1 WRANLSKITITLP
14 DKSTKEADAGST
26 VYDIIGL
33 IGTGLQK
40 AAVAAEVDGVIK
52 GLDFPITGNSNLNI
66 LTFDSE
72 KGKSVFWHSSSHLM
86 AQAVKRLYPD
96 ALFAIGPSIEAGFY
110 YDIDMSK
117 QLSPDDLADIEREME
132 KIVEEKLDIRG
143 EVVSRAEAISL
154 FQGMGEKYKV
164 ELLESLDSET
174 VSIYKQGEFVDMCR
188 GPHLLNTSDIK
199 AFKLLSIAGAY
210 WKGDEKNKM
219 LQRIYGVAF
228 PDKKELRKHLEF
240 LEEVKKRD
248 HRKLGKELDL
258 FSTHDDAGSGLIY
271 WHPKGGRL
279 RNNLEDWW
287 RQEHFKNGYEIL
299 YTPHIGRSTLW
310 ETSGHLGF
318 YSDNMY
324 APMVI
329 DENDYY
335 VKPMNCPFHIKVYQ
349 NTMHSYRDLPLR
361 WAELG
366 TVYRYEKSGV
376 LHGLLRVRGFTQDDA
391 HIFCTPGQID
401 EEIREV
407 LRFSLRMWKTLGF
420 TDIKAYLATKPE
432 KSVGETER
440 WETAQES
447 LKKAI
452 EAENLQVVMDEGG
465 GAFYGPKI
473 DLKIRDAIGREWQ
486 MTTIQF
492 DFNMPERFDMYFIGE
507 DGQRH
512 RPYMV
517 HRALLG
523 SIERFI
529 GILIEHYGGRFPAWI
544 APVQVILLS
553 VSEEQAD
560 AVKNIKKAM
569 TEMNFRVHADLR
581 NESVGYK
588 IRESVS
594 QKVPYIGVIG
604 KNEADSGTISVRKR
618 GEKNSVNMSL
628 EAFYEI
634 LKNEVDNK
642 I

>member
-1 WRANLSKITITLP
+1 MSKIIITLP
-14 DKSTKEADAGST
+14 DMSTKEADAGST
-26 VYDIIGL
+26 VYDITGL
-33 IGTGLQK
+33 IGKGLQK
-40 AAVAAEVDGVIK
+40 SAIAAEVDGEMK
-52 GLDFPITGNSNLNI
+52 GLDFPVVKNSKLNI
-66 LTFDSE
+66 FTFDSE
-72 KGKSVFWHSSSHLM
+72 KGKSVFWHSASHLM

-96 ALFAIGPSIEAGFY
+96 ALLAIGPSIETGFY

-117 QLSPDDLADIEREME
+117 QLSPDDLEVIEKEME
-132 KIVEEKLDIRG
+132 KIVEEKLDVTG
-143 EVVSRAEAISL
+143 EEISKAEAISL

-164 ELLESLDSET
+164 ELLQALDSET

-188 GPHLLNTSDIK
+188 GPHLPNTSVIK
-199 AFKLLSIAGAY
+199 SFKLLSIAGAY

-228 PDKKELRKHLEF
+228 PDKKDLRKHLEF

-258 FSTHDDAGSGLIY
+258 YSIHDDAGSGLIY

-299 YTPHIGRSTLW
+299 YTPHIGRASLW

-324 APMVI
+324 APMQI
-329 DENDYY
+329 DGNDYY

-349 NTMHSYRDLPLR
+349 TSMHSYRDLPLR

-391 HIFCTPGQID
+391 HVFCTPAQID

-440 WETAQES
+440 WETAQDS

-452 EAENLQVVMDEGG
+452 EAENLQVEMDEGG

-473 DLKIRDAIGREWQ
+473 DLKIRDALGREWQ

-529 GILIEHYGGRFPAWI
+529 GILIEHYGGKFPAWI
-544 APVQVILLS
+544 APVQAILLN

-560 AVKNIKKAM
+560 AVKSVKTAM
-569 TEMNFRVHADLR
+569 IGMNFRVNTDLR

-604 KNEADSGTISVRKR
+604 KNEAENGTISVRKR
-618 GEKNSVNMSL
+618 GEKDSVSMKL

>member
-1 WRANLSKITITLP
+1 MSKITITLP
-14 DKSTKEADAGST
+14 DKSIKEADAGST

-33 IGTGLQK
+33 IGKGLQK
-40 AAVAAEVDGVIK
+40 SAVAAEVDGEIK
-52 GLDFPITGNSNLNI
+52 GLDFSVFKNSNINVF
-66 LTFDSE
+66 TFDTE
-72 KGKSVFWHSSSHLM
+72 EGKSVFWHSASHLM

-96 ALFAIGPSIEAGFY
+96 AILAIGPSIETGFY

-117 QLSPDDLADIEREME
+117 QLSPDDLEDIEREME
-132 KIVEEKLDIRG
+132 KIVEERLDVKG
-143 EVVSRAEAISL
+143 EVVSRDEAISL
-154 FQGMGEKYKV
+154 FEGMGEKYKV
-164 ELLESLDSET
+164 ELIQALDAET
-174 VSIYKQGEFVDMCR
+174 ISIYKQGEFTDMCR
-188 GPHLLNTSDIK
+188 GPHLPNTSDIK
-199 AFKLLSIAGAY
+199 SFKLLSIAGAY

>member
-1 WRANLSKITITLP
+1 M
-14 DKSTKEADAGST
+14 STKEADAGST
-26 VYDIIGL
+26 VYDITGL
-33 IGTGLQK
+33 IGKGLQK
-40 AAVAAEVDGVIK
+40 SAIAAEVDGEMK
-52 GLDFPITGNSNLNI
+52 GLDFPVVKNSKLNI
-66 LTFDSE
+66 FTFDSE
-72 KGKSVFWHSSSHLM
+72 KGKSVFWHSASHLM

-96 ALFAIGPSIEAGFY
+96 ALLAIGPSIETGFY

-117 QLSPDDLADIEREME
+117 QLSPDDLEVIEKEME
-132 KIVEEKLDIRG
+132 KIVEEKLDVTG
-143 EVVSRAEAISL
+143 EEISKAEAISL

-164 ELLESLDSET
+164 ELLQALDSET

-188 GPHLLNTSDIK
+188 GPHLPNTSVIK
-199 AFKLLSIAGAY
+199 SFKLLSIAGAY

-228 PDKKELRKHLEF
+228 PDKKDLRKHLEF

-258 FSTHDDAGSGLIY
+258 YSIHDDAGSGLIY

-299 YTPHIGRSTLW
+299 YTPHIGRASLW

-324 APMVI
+324 APMQI
-329 DENDYY
+329 DGNDYY

-349 NTMHSYRDLPLR
+349 TSMHSYRDLPLR

-391 HIFCTPGQID
+391 HVFCTPAQID

-440 WETAQES
+440 WETAQDS

-452 EAENLQVVMDEGG
+452 EAENLQVEMDEGG

-473 DLKIRDAIGREWQ
+473 DLKIRDALGREWQ

-529 GILIEHYGGRFPAWI
+529 GILIEHYGGKFPAWI
-544 APVQVILLS
+544 APVQAILLN

-560 AVKNIKKAM
+560 AVKSVKTAM
-569 TEMNFRVHADLR
+569 IGMNFRVNTDLR

-604 KNEADSGTISVRKR
+604 KNEAENGTISVRKR
-618 GEKNSVNMSL
+618 GEKDSVSMKL